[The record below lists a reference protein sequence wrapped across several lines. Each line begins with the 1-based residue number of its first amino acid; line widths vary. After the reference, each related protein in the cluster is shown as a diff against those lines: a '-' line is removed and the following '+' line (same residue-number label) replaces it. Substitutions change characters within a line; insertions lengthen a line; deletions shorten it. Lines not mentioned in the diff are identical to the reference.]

1 MHIRIPS
8 RKDASSASASASTA
22 CNGAPSQSG
31 ATKQPDRQGFVSALP
46 KRADGPARPATITSK
61 PHVDTRLRTLVDRF
75 VPGWSFKQALF
86 VFAHPDDETMM
97 TKTIATL
104 LARGVQVRV
113 IYLTQSNGGTAFT
126 SQSGIQ
132 RPTFAASGKEA
143 LFSER
148 YGALRIAQ
156 SIGFLNDLAPDPRQL
171 KVDVLSYPDRS
182 PYNAPAERSLQY
194 SQVADWNEAHIVDFV
209 ASAMAE
215 DAPSAVF
222 TLRHERAVHPA
233 HTESVRL
240 VQQALEVHRA
250 KQAGSQPVHLSAL
263 ETGWYERRYLRPL
276 TKRRRIESRY
286 TEDELPAVRALLAKW
301 FGRGGGQGL
310 AAGMPECEQPPGA
323 KRQWDAE
330 VDREVL
336 EAAADTDRR
345 IVRFFNALL
354 NDSTS
359 NDVARAAA
367 GVGTGEHKFAPAPA
381 AGNTIRAP
389 KVTVHRPQI
398 PAGTSAQQRRA
409 QGVELMPPAT
419 ATHHVGPQDAKTQA
433 ALPGLVRRARD
444 GIGRAPHAMT
454 EAQREGLAA
463 LKAPPPYVSEH
474 TALRERVANLA
485 PARRREGHRFF
496 AGPRRDTVIYVLSAS
511 QMPAS
516 TSGVK
521 GRGLT
526 LDANTRPFASLDS
539 AREYAIALIEAA
551 PQADVAVYRL
561 AGPAH
566 ELRRALGRGRIDRA
580 LIERAAMVLDK
591 EGTLHPV
598 TIANTTA
605 KYRPVAGTVV
615 GRPPVTGMPRRRM
628 RRAGAAAFGK
638 IGATAVA
645 TYVSTRYGLGLSHE
659 ATMETLLQTGR
670 IMFAARAWINA
681 SKRVLEIRLAR
692 LCEVVGAE
700 RTQRA
705 AALTSG
711 SPTGIPVGALGDTP
725 LLDTLARRTR
735 GLRGIAR
742 GYTRRDRAQ
751 IALLADVVRH
761 SPDDADAY
769 RLLEGLATEAL
780 FASDSVVERA
790 RRTFWG
796 LSYASSDVAAAGIW
810 LAPEVLF
817 SGIDS
822 VGGAAERVADAAMLM
837 FVPVHLLGNG
847 GPRIARALEKVGRK
861 HHLDP
866 SVPAAGE
873 PLRDFLPGNSDRP
886 RAVRR
891 ALGELLTYTRL
902 RPDGGRLRKP
912 AAFTRLSEFQMFGA
926 AIASVPFGAAN
937 ALGAIEAAGAGH
949 VGAAALQTV
958 MVAADAAFARGFW
971 HAYENAHGDTHGRG
985 PIVRRGLFAPLRP
998 PVRGAEAKPDDITQ
1012 PHLVER
1018 GFLRQLEPEFVIAA
1032 GMGTQVALGLLLGS

>member
-1 MHIRIPS
+1 MHRRIPS
-8 RKDASSASASASTA
+8 RSDASPASTSTSPFPG
-22 CNGAPSQSG
+22 GAPSRSQ
-31 ATKQPDRQGFVSALP
+31 ATKRPDPNGFVSDLP
-46 KRADGPARPATITSK
+46 KRTDGATRAATVTSK
-61 PHVDTRLRTLVDRF
+61 PPVDTRLRTLVDRF

-126 SQSGIQ
+126 SRSGIQ

-143 LFSER
+143 LFSQR

-156 SIGFLNDLAPDPRQL
+156 SIGFLSDLAPDPRQL

-182 PYNAPAERSLQY
+182 PYNAPAERSIRY
-194 SQVADWNEAHIVDFV
+194 SQVADWNAAHIVDFIE
-209 ASAMAE
+209 SAIVE

-240 VQQALEVHRA
+240 VQQALEAHRA
-250 KQAGSQPVHLSAL
+250 KRGGSHPVHLSAL

-276 TKRRRIESRY
+276 TKRQRVESRY
-286 TEDELPAVRALLAKW
+286 TDDELPAIRALLAKW
-301 FGRGGGQGL
+301 FGRDGGHGSD
-310 AAGMPECEQPPGA
+310 AAVPECEQPPGA

-336 EAAADTDRR
+336 EAAPDTDRR
-345 IVRFFNALL
+345 IVHFFNALL
-354 NDSTS
+354 NDSTA
-359 NDVARAAA
+359 NDMARATA
-367 GVGTGEHKFAPAPA
+367 GTGGSTHAGA
-381 AGNTIRAP
+381 AGNEMHAP
-389 KVTVHRPQI
+389 HVTVHQPQI
-398 PAGTSAQQRRA
+398 PADASAQRRRA
-409 QGVELMPPAT
+409 HGVELMPPAT
-419 ATHHVGPQDAKTQA
+419 ATRHVGPQDAKTQA
-433 ALPGLVRRARD
+433 ALPGVVRRARV

-463 LKAPPPYVSEH
+463 LKAPPPDVPEH
-474 TALRERVANLA
+474 TAVRERIANLA
-485 PARRREGHRFF
+485 PARRREGHRFL
-496 AGPRRDTVIYVLSAS
+496 AGPRRDTVVYLLSAN
-511 QMPAS
+511 QMPAGA
-516 TSGVK
+516 SGAR

-526 LDANTRPFASLDS
+526 LDARTRPFASLDI
-539 AREYAIALIEAA
+539 AREYAITLIKAA
-551 PQADVAVYRL
+551 PQADVAIYRL
-561 AGPAH
+561 AGPAD
-566 ELRRALGRGRIDRA
+566 ELRRALRSGHVDRA
-580 LIERAAMVLDK
+580 LIERAAMVLDGQ
-591 EGTLHPV
+591 GTLHPV
-598 TIANTTA
+598 TIANTSA
-605 KYRPVAGTVV
+605 KYRPVAGTVI

-628 RRAGAAAFGK
+628 RRAAATAFGK

-711 SPTGIPVGALGDTP
+711 TPTGSPADAVNNTP

-769 RLLEGLATEAL
+769 RLLEGLATGGL
-780 FASDSVVERA
+780 FASDSAVERA
-790 RRTFWG
+790 RRAFWG
-796 LSYASSDVAAAGIW
+796 LSYAPSDVAAAGIW

-822 VGGAAERVADAAMLM
+822 VGAAAERVADGAMLM

-847 GPRIARALEKVGRK
+847 GPRIARALEKIGRK

-891 ALGELLTYTRL
+891 TLGELLTYARL
-902 RPDGGRLRKP
+902 RPDGGRLHKP
-912 AAFTRLSEFQMFGA
+912 ALFKRLPEFQMLGA
-926 AIASVPFGAAN
+926 AVASVPFGTAN
-937 ALGAIEAAGAGH
+937 ALGAIEAASAGH
-949 VGAAALQTV
+949 VGAAALQTA

-985 PIVRRGLFAPLRP
+985 PIVRRGRFAPLSP
-998 PVRGAEAKPDDITQ
+998 PVRGARAQPDDITQ
-1012 PHLVER
+1012 PHLVAH
-1018 GFLRQLEPEFVIAA
+1018 GFLRRFEPEFVIAT
-1032 GMGTQVALGLLLGS
+1032 GMGMQVALGLMLGS